1 MRAVKRDI
9 LLEFGL
15 IDEPLSRIYIE
26 EIANK
31 KLVRY
36 KDIIHDTGPK
46 KGESLFTH
54 VINGV
59 FLIERLRDILS
70 ISDIEA
76 KVLFT
81 AYTVHDINKLPEYDG
96 QRYNLIATKENFIKE
111 LGNLEMELFF
121 PEYGDYLDD
130 ITTLTRA
137 HSGHYHSDGE
147 SLKKSYN
154 PYKLGK
160 GRIDQLKHI
169 IRAADIIDL
178 SQELEERSEKN
189 LFLSEI
195 NIFSNT
201 QLTFCHH
208 KLTEHRGILT
218 NIIHNEIVSYLE
230 NELGLLPLLF
240 YPNGVAY
247 LVEKNRKLSLS
258 KDDLGNI
265 GEKVVERVADMTREN
280 YTDFINPASTGIKID
295 PKCLSLNIPLKKI
308 FKEVYNIISRR
319 KFGIDYMEEGCK
331 KRTLRNIEKLRKKVK
346 DETLRV
352 QLDNVEREISSS
364 SSLLPK
370 DEDKLR
376 MGEFL
381 KTYYIFTNDNYF
393 NKDVEQS
400 WKYIYNLL
408 SIDEDKISAL
418 EYFDARYDRAFLVV
432 KDLDSDF
439 EDLHKVI
446 IEDSQQL
453 FGETSPEKDDQ
464 FGALK
469 EYVKNYTDFS
479 FAFEREVD
487 FTQYL
492 QNYTRNNHKQCC
504 YCGSEFP
511 TDEWMSAD
519 VPQNIKVQNFSNR
532 LLGGKGEPKRN
543 ICDICKIQFLVEKL
557 NYNALSNTKTVYLHL
572 YPYSFHPDIFL
583 KALNNELKNIVAQD
597 ISAILLNTE
606 VSLREFVSE
615 NRVNLHYSSTKI
627 NGNPLP
633 KFADILGNNFIFPLN
648 CVGNNDSERFL
659 FALENALFLQKYFGC
674 KVLLTDSAVPILA
687 KQEFNDVFIDNIPAS
702 FRGLLRA
709 NDLSESELGEVWRKI
724 KILYSLKNIVYNPKS
739 KRNEFLTL
747 IQNLIGDELQIYYV
761 VDRLLENKL
770 RNIRDQSR
778 KEGLDLYLS
787 QELIALIND
796 LTKGGKKVQELK
808 TLAQIAWDARI
819 KGESLK
825 RNSLLRPLDM
835 ILDKLS
841 HRSEMLDLEV
851 IKAALVEDIFAHLER
866 IASEQYKPGATKRER
881 IKQFVDQFFTGV
893 LDKGFKGDINKLLA
907 NEKTIR
913 SAYLFY
919 VKEQIGS
926 KKKEV

>member
-1 MRAVKRDI
+1 MRSVERDI

-59 FLIERLRDILS
+59 FLIERLRDVLP

-76 KVLFT
+76 EVLFT
-81 AYTVHDINKLPEYDG
+81 AYTIHDINKLPEYGG
-96 QRYNLIATKENFIKE
+96 QRYNDIATKENIARE

-121 PEYGDYLDD
+121 PEYEDYLDD
-130 ITTLTRA
+130 IRILARS

-160 GRIDQLKHI
+160 NRIDQLKHI
-169 IRAADIIDL
+169 IRAVDAVDL

-189 LFLSEI
+189 KFLSEI
-195 NIFSNT
+195 NIFSDT
-201 QLTFCHH
+201 QYTFCHH

-230 NELGLLPLLF
+230 NELDLLPLLF
-240 YPNGVAY
+240 YPDGVAY
-247 LVEKNRKLSLS
+247 LVEKNRELSLS
-258 KDDLGNI
+258 KDDLENI
-265 GEKVVERVADMTREN
+265 GERVAERVADMTRAN
-280 YTDFINPASTGIKID
+280 YTDFINPASTGIRID
-295 PKCLSLNIPLKKI
+295 PKCLSLNISPKKI
-308 FKEVYNIISRR
+308 IKEVYNIISRR
-319 KFGIDYMEEGCK
+319 KFRIAYMEEGCK
-331 KRTLRNIEKLRKKVK
+331 KRTLRNIQKLRKKAK
-346 DETLRV
+346 DESLRV
-352 QLDNVEREISSS
+352 QLDKVEREISSS

-376 MGEFL
+376 MGELL
-381 KTYYIFTNDNYF
+381 KTYYIFINDEYF
-393 NKDVEQS
+393 NKDIEQS
-400 WKYIYNLL
+400 WKYIYDLL
-408 SIDEDKISAL
+408 SIDEDKIIAL

-432 KDLDSDF
+432 KDLESNF
-439 EDLHKVI
+439 EDLYEVI
-446 IEDSQQL
+446 VEDSQQL
-453 FGETSPEKDDQ
+453 FGEISSEKDNQ
-464 FGALK
+464 FSALK

-479 FAFEREVD
+479 FAFEREID
-487 FTQYL
+487 FTRYL
-492 QNYTRNNHKQCC
+492 QNYTQSNHKQCC

-511 TDEWMSAD
+511 TDEWMTAD
-519 VPQNIKVQNFSNR
+519 VPKGIKVQKFSNR
-532 LLGGKGEPKRN
+532 LLGGQGDPNRN

-557 NYNALSNTKTVYLHL
+557 NYDILGGTNVYLHL

-583 KALNNELKNIVAQD
+583 KALNNELKNIIAQD
-597 ISAILLNTE
+597 ISAILLKTE
-606 VSLREFVSE
+606 ASLQEFVSE
-615 NRVNLHYSSTKI
+615 NRIKLIYSPTKI

-648 CVGNNDSERFL
+648 CVGGNDSERFL
-659 FALENALFLQKYFGC
+659 FALENALFLQKYLGC

-702 FRGLLRA
+702 FRGLLQL
-709 NDLSESELGEVWRKI
+709 NDLSKSELGEVWRKI
-724 KILYSLKNIVYNPKS
+724 KILYSLKSIVHDPKS

-747 IQNLIGDELQIYYV
+747 IRSLIGDELQIYYV

-770 RNIRDQSR
+770 RNMRDQGR
-778 KEGLDLYLS
+778 REGLSLNLS
-787 QELIALIND
+787 KKLITLIND
-796 LTKGGKKVQELK
+796 LIKGGEKVQELK
-808 TLAQIAWDARI
+808 TLAQIAWDAKI
-819 KGESLK
+819 KGETLR
-825 RNSLLRPLDM
+825 RNSLLKPLDM
-835 ILDKLS
+835 ILEKLS

-881 IKQFVDQFFTGV
+881 IKQYVDQFFTGV

-907 NEKTIR
+907 DEKTIR

-926 KKKEV
+926 KEKEV